1 MVVKVDL
8 IVPGLFDLPVD
19 ELDPRFLKSELPA
32 LNQVLRFARP
42 CQNHVF
48 DLEPMLIQAMG
59 WTGLKTLPFAQ
70 AYTTLEEQTSENYLL
85 FRPIHLRADMHS
97 AIALPIVTN
106 RVNDHDIDIIIKD
119 LKELFTVDCDVSRV
133 HKELWLMRLKQC
145 IPAQNYPHYLS
156 VIGKKSDPFVQQSK
170 QYLPWYR
177 LINEMQM
184 FMHQHEIN
192 RNRIESDLLP
202 VNSLWFWGA
211 GSLPNLAAGN
221 INWYCDDPLLKQF
234 AAVANINCATLDD
247 LRTLGIDRDSLV
259 IDLSLLEAL
268 KSPRESKLRELL
280 SNIEESLFKPILKTV
295 RARQCVLRLKSG
307 SQFDLK
313 MTAYSSFKW
322 WKKSRSLVGL
332 AGI

>member
-1 MVVKVDL
+1 MAVKVEL

-19 ELDPRFLKSELPA
+19 ELDPGFLKFELPA

-42 CQNHVF
+42 CQNHAF
-48 DLEPMLIQAMG
+48 DLESMLIQALG
-59 WTGLKTLPFAQ
+59 WTGQQTLPFAQ
-70 AYTTLEEQTSENYLL
+70 AYATQEEQTSDNCLL

-97 AIALPIVTN
+97 AIVLPIDTN
-106 RVNDHDIDIIIKD
+106 RVNDHDIGVIIND
-119 LKELFTVDCDVSRV
+119 LKELFKVDCDVSKV
-133 HKELWLMRLKQC
+133 QEGLWLMHLKQC
-145 IPAQNYPHYLS
+145 MPAQHYPHYLS

-170 QYLPWYR
+170 QYLPWYK
-177 LINEMQM
+177 LVNEMQM
-184 FMHQHEIN
+184 FMHAHEIN
-192 RNRIESDLLP
+192 HNRIESGLLS

-211 GSLPNLAAGN
+211 GNLSKLAAGN

-234 AAVANINCATLDD
+234 AAVANINWATLDD
-247 LRTLGIDRDSLV
+247 FRTLGIDCDSLV

-268 KSPRESKLRELL
+268 KSPHESRLQELL
-280 SNIEESLFKPILKTV
+280 GNIEESLFKPVLKQV

-313 MTAYSSFKW
+313 MTAFSTFQW
-322 WKKSRSLVGL
+322 WKKPGSLVES

>member
-19 ELDPRFLKSELPA
+19 ELDPRFLKLELPA
-32 LNQVLRFARP
+32 LNQVLRFAQRR
-42 CQNHVF
+42 QNHAF
-48 DLEPMLIQAMG
+48 DLESILIQAMG
-59 WTGLKTLPFAQ
+59 WTGLLTLPFAQ
-70 AYTTLEEQTSENYLL
+70 AYVTQEEQTSDNYLL

-97 AIALPIVTN
+97 AIVLPIDTN
-106 RVNDHDIDIIIKD
+106 RINGDDIDIIIKD
-119 LKELFTVDCDVSRV
+119 LKELFTVDCEVFKV
-133 HKELWLMRLKQC
+133 QEELWLMRLKQC
-145 IPAQNYPHYLS
+145 IPAQHYPHYLS
-156 VIGKKSDPFVQQSK
+156 VLGKKSDPFVQQSK
-170 QYLPWYR
+170 QYLPWYK

-192 RNRIESDLLP
+192 RNRIESGLLP
-202 VNSLWFWGA
+202 INSLWFWGA
-211 GSLPNLAAGN
+211 GNLSKLAAAN

-247 LRTLGIDRDSLV
+247 FRTLGIDCDSLV

-268 KSPRESKLRELL
+268 KSSHESKLQELL
-280 SNIEESLFKPILKTV
+280 SNIEERLFKSVLKLV
-295 RARQCVLRLKSG
+295 RERQCVLRLISG

-313 MTAYSSFKW
+313 MTAYSTFQW
-322 WKKSRSLVGL
+322 WKKSKSLVEL

>member
-1 MVVKVDL
+1 MVVKIDL

-19 ELDPRFLKSELPA
+19 ELDPRFLKLELTA

-42 CQNHVF
+42 SQNHAF
-48 DLEPMLIQAMG
+48 DLESMLIQAMG
-59 WTGLKTLPFAQ
+59 WTGLQTLPFAQ
-70 AYTTLEEQTSENYLL
+70 AYATQEEQPSDNYLL
-85 FRPIHLRADMHS
+85 FKPIHLRADMHS
-97 AIALPIVTN
+97 AIALPIDTS

-119 LKELFTVDCDVSRV
+119 LKKLFNVDCDVSKVQER
-133 HKELWLMRLKQC
+133 LWLMRLKHC
-145 IPAQNYPHYLS
+145 IPVQHYPHYLS
-156 VIGKKSDPFVQQSK
+156 VIGKKSDPFVQQSN
-170 QYLPWYR
+170 QYLPWYK

-211 GSLPNLAAGN
+211 GKLPTLAAGN

-247 LRTLGIDRDSLV
+247 LGTLSIDYDSVV

-268 KSPRESKLRELL
+268 KSPQKSKLQELL
-280 SNIEESLFKPILKTV
+280 SDIEERLFKPLLKPV
-295 RARQCVLRLKSG
+295 RARQCVMRLKSG

-313 MTAYSSFKW
+313 MTAYSTFQW
-322 WKKSRSLVGL
+322 WKKPKSLVEL
-332 AGI
+332 VES

>member
-8 IVPGLFDLPVD
+8 VLPGLFDLPVD
-19 ELDPRFLKSELPA
+19 ELDPGFLKLELPA

-42 CQNHVF
+42 CQNHAF
-48 DLEPMLIQAMG
+48 DLESMLIQAMG
-59 WTGLKTLPFAQ
+59 WSGLKTLPFAH
-70 AYTTLEEQTSENYLL
+70 AYTAQGEQTSDNYLL
-85 FRPIHLRADMHS
+85 FRPIHLKADMHS
-97 AIALPIVTN
+97 AIVLPIDTN
-106 RVNDHDIDIIIKD
+106 QVNDHDISIIIND
-119 LKELFTVDCDVSRV
+119 LKELFKVDCDVSKV
-133 HKELWLMRLKQC
+133 GEGLWLMRLKQC
-145 IPAQNYPHYLS
+145 TPAQHYPHYLS
-156 VIGKKSDPFVQQSK
+156 VIGRKSDPFVQQSK
-170 QYLPWYR
+170 QYLPWYQ

-192 RNRIESDLLP
+192 HNRIESGLLP

-211 GSLPNLAAGN
+211 GNLSQLAAVN

-234 AAVANINCATLDD
+234 ATVANINCATLDD
-247 LRTLGIDRDSLV
+247 FRTSVIDCDSIV

-268 KSPRESKLRELL
+268 KSPHESKLQALL
-280 SNIEESLFKPILKTV
+280 SNVEEGLFKPVLKML

-313 MTAYSSFKW
+313 MTAYSTFQW
-322 WKKSRSLVGL
+322 WKKTKSLVEL